1 MYPVPQHIGTC
12 NVTDFALRSRVSHPV
27 PTLHTHTHRTCA
39 TVSGYRSGLDTTHC
53 RTSVSHSEYLQLS
66 PQQQPKESL
75 SPGRTARAVTSLVV
89 RSSLVSHFP
98 MHATTLLVSRIWA
111 LIARQRSA
119 SPQARAPDSCSL
131 PVSAKASQGK
141 LRQPLHRDL
150 ADGHCVFG
158 ARRRPRAMETWTG
171 RLPLAEVL
179 LARIAPTRIERCKL
193 RLAVGAEGTPGQ
205 RSAGSHRPLLRRR
218 ARRLEDCNDGAEE

>member
-1 MYPVPQHIGTC
+1 MSRTS
-12 NVTDFALRSRVSHPV
+12 RSAPESLTQSPHC
-27 PTLHTHTHRTCA
+27 THTHRTCA

-150 ADGHCVFG
+150 ADGHCVY
-158 ARRRPRAMETWTG
+158 
-171 RLPLAEVL
+171 LAPVAV
-179 LARIAPTRIERCKL
+179 LARWRPGPGGFHWLRCCS
-193 RLAVGAEGTPGQ
+193 RE
-205 RSAGSHRPLLRRR
+205 
-218 ARRLEDCNDGAEE
+218 